1 MVSRRGLTS
10 KPPGMAWFFVQKERR
25 DKTVGGAHVSVEEKE
40 SLLRFTRIQVYFLRL
55 LLWTLSSDTEPARFG
70 VGSELF
76 AIMSKAV
83 LKKTHWTSRVN
94 ECAVSKDAR
103 GDLNVSLR
111 GGAENGEFA
120 YIGHINEALV
130 GYHYGQ
136 LGEGEL
142 LLEVETLS
150 ISGLPL
156 YDVETV
162 IKNCKSPVRLKT
174 VRPGKS
180 RRRRRRWWLSP
191 NFVQILCL
199 LRFLVEKKD

>member
-1 MVSRRGLTS
+1 M
-10 KPPGMAWFFVQKERR
+10 
-25 DKTVGGAHVSVEEKE
+25 
-40 SLLRFTRIQVYFLRL
+40 
-55 LLWTLSSDTEPARFG
+55 
-70 VGSELF
+70 
-76 AIMSKAV
+76 
-83 LKKTHWTSRVN
+83 N
-94 ECAVSKDAR
+94 ECAVSKDSR

-120 YIGHINEALV
+120 YIGQINEGLV
-130 GYHYGQ
+130 AYQYGQ

-156 YDVETV
+156 YDVEAV

-180 RRRRRRWWLSP
+180 RRRRRWLSP
-191 NFVQILCL
+191 NFVQIICL
-199 LRFLVEKKD
+199 FEFSCENR